1 MLTAGRREFRT
12 VPNRILRTGGRLA
25 AVAAVSLA
33 VQAVPV
39 AAHADGPIP
48 IDVTTIGTVAATPC
62 QLSSQSLYDDPLTA
76 TVTSRPGA
84 RTDFVW
90 HASAH
95 AVVSSTDSCVT
106 GVMVTTQLTDSTTV
120 PNCPPVLQSPVASA
134 ANDEPTVFLVTG
146 RRDYEVYDDVSF
158 DVPYFNA
165 SSSVSSAEGS
175 VTDNVDAYPASAPD
189 VTAIGLPCDRVRSS
203 VTEDDTAYY
212 ANSQHQYIPYC
223 SQQVTFN
230 YVSTP
235 AGPQQVGDP
244 IVDSISC

>member
-1 MLTAGRREFRT
+1 MTRRDRT
-12 VPNRILRTGGRLA
+12 LPDRILRTVGRLA

-33 VQAVPV
+33 VQAVPT
-39 AAHADGPIP
+39 AAHADIP
-48 IDVTTIGTVAATPC
+48 LPVDVTTIGTSTASAC
-62 QLSSQSLYDDPLTA
+62 QLSSQSLFADPLTA
-76 TVTSRPGA
+76 TVTPKAGG

-95 AVVSSTDSCVT
+95 AIVSSTDSCVT

-120 PNCPPVLQSPVASA
+120 PNCPPLVQSPVVSAS
-134 ANDEPTVFLVTG
+134 NDDPTVYLVTG
-146 RRDYEVYDDVSF
+146 RRDYEVDDGLSF

-165 SSSVSSAEGS
+165 SSTLSSAEGG
-175 VTDNVDAYPASAPD
+175 VTDNVDGYPASTSNVAPL
-189 VTAIGLPCDRVRSS
+189 TLPCDRVRSS

-223 SQQVTFN
+223 SQQVTFD

-235 AGPQQVGDP
+235 AGPKQVGDP
-244 IVDSISC
+244 VVDSISC